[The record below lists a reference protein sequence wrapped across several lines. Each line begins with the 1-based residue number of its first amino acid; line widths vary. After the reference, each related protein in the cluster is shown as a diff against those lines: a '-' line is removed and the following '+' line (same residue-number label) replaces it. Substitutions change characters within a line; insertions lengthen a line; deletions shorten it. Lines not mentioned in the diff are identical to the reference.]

1 MIYFADMFCGGG
13 LGARGA
19 VMAGCAPVLAIDSW
33 STATATYQD
42 NFSGAKVLNSGVEL
56 LNPKR
61 LIGKQKIDLLLTS
74 PECTSHSPAK
84 GARKG
89 SEESR
94 KTALTALVWAEA
106 IRPRWIV
113 LENVPHIRGWR
124 RYAELIEGL
133 GELGYGLRETIVDA
147 SEFGVPQSRRRLF
160 ITCELDNMPAPI
172 RRRSRGIRTARSILD
187 PRDIWDTT
195 PLYAKKRAKPTI
207 QRAEA
212 AIEAL
217 GSKSSFLLVYY
228 GSDGGGGWQSLDDPL
243 RTVTTL
249 DRFALVE
256 KINGK
261 HQMRMLQPNELARA
275 MGLPND
281 HKFNHGTRRDKVK
294 LCGNGI
300 CAPVMRTVVSSLIP
314 AKFRNKNRRKD

>member
-1 MIYFADMFCGGG
+1 MIRFADMFCGGG

-56 LNPKR
+56 LSPKR
-61 LIGKQKIDLLLTS
+61 LIGKQTVDLLLTS

-94 KTALTALVWAEA
+94 KTALTALVWAKA
-106 IRPRWIV
+106 IHPRWIV
-113 LENVPHIRGWR
+113 LENVPQIRGWH
-124 RYAELIEGL
+124 RYSELIEGL
-133 GELGYGLRETIVDA
+133 STLGYGVRETIVDA

-160 ITCELDNMPAPI
+160 ITCELDNEPMPI
-172 RRRSRGIRTARSILD
+172 RKRNREIRTARSVLD
-187 PRDIWDTT
+187 LRGAWETT
-195 PLYAKKRAKPTI
+195 PLYAQGRAKPTI

-212 AIEAL
+212 AIDAL
-217 GSKSSFLLVYY
+217 GAKSPFLLVYY
-228 GSDGGGGWQSLDDPL
+228 GSDGGGGWQSLDEPL

-256 KINGK
+256 NIRGV
-261 HQMRMLQPNELARA
+261 HRMRMLQPNELARA
-275 MGLPND
+275 MGLPKQ

-300 CAPVMRTVVSSLIP
+300 CAPVMRSVISSIIP
-314 AKFRNKNRRKD
+314 AKYRR